1 MRIKKT
7 VTEKQLQANRRNSQ
21 KSTGPRTEEGKQ
33 HSSRNALQHGIFSS
47 AVVIT
52 VGPNAENA
60 EEYQNLLQGMMNYWR
75 PIGTMEVE
83 LVRDI
88 TDTIWRRTRCKRF
101 EVGGLMRARQRER
114 ERVAREECDSV
125 RRGEGRSTSRTTLG
139 MQLVHATIADIIDQL
154 NNGDALSDDIIT
166 DIHKFF
172 PADFADDFVTD
183 NKRLLDL
190 KTENTPTNI
199 AHYKMVCDRMIG
211 KVKQLPVD
219 KWQQAADER
228 HGYQETMTVY
238 LSSIPEEKVIES
250 VLRYETALNR
260 HLAST
265 IAQLVLLQSLRKEN
279 PKSAIH
285 DVPIG
290 DQDHAI

>member
-1 MRIKKT
+1 MVKKT

-21 KSTGPRTEEGKQ
+21 RSTGPRTEEGKH

-47 AVVIT
+47 TVVIT
-52 VGPNAENA
+52 VGPNAENP
-60 EEYQNLLQGMMNYWR
+60 EEYQNLLHGMMNYWR

-83 LVRDI
+83 LVRDM
-88 TDTIWRRTRCKRF
+88 TDTIWRRARCKQF
-101 EVGGLMRARQRER
+101 EIGGLMRARARER

-139 MQLVHATIADIIDQL
+139 MQLVKATIADSVDQL
-154 NNGDALSDDIIT
+154 NNGGALSDDIIT
-166 DIHKFF
+166 DIQKFF

-183 NKRLLDL
+183 NRILVAL
-190 KTENTPTNI
+190 KTEDTPTNI
-199 AHYKMVCDRMIG
+199 ANYKMVRDRMI
-211 KVKQLPVD
+211 VKLKELPVD

-238 LSSIPEEKVIES
+238 LSSIPDEKVIEA

-260 HLAST
+260 QLAST
-265 IAQLVLLQSLRKEN
+265 IAQLVLLQRLREEN

-290 DQDHAI
+290 DQDHAF